1 MNAREALKWMV
12 LYRTIATGSFLAG
25 LLSVA
30 AGLVL
35 GLDGGPLAFVA
46 DPSAA
51 LADADGTVVVA
62 FALLGF
68 VVWQGGKTL
77 ALFLTLPRAAGRAAA
92 EEFDVSHLKSDLL
105 QGLDERL
112 TAMEEDVRETRRH
125 VAGPRRE
132 GTADGSESPS
142 RQSAGAGGSTAT
154 RDDGQ
159 SDPLP

>member
-1 MNAREALKWMV
+1 MNAREALTWVV
-12 LYRTIATGSFLAG
+12 LYRAIATGSFLVGVLFA
-25 LLSVA
+25 V

-51 LADADGTVVVA
+51 LADVDGAVVAA

-112 TAMEEDVRETRRH
+112 ASMEDDVAATRRH

-132 GTADGSESPS
+132 GSAGATESPS
-142 RQSAGAGGSTAT
+142 RRSAGADDSTAS
-154 RDDGQ
+154 RDDGP
-159 SDPLP
+159 SDPLS